1 MAPRQLLL
9 LCADDYAL
17 TEGVSR
23 AIEELSAAGRISATS
38 AIVTSRHWPAHG
50 GRLASLRDSIAIGLH
65 LNLTLGSPLGR
76 MPGLAPE
83 GQLPT
88 IGDLT
93 RRAIAGTLDPDEIA
107 EEALRQLA
115 EFEAQ
120 TGFAPDF
127 VDGHQHVH
135 ALPLVRSGVLSAM
148 SEQFPDRRM
157 LIRNPSSSVSAIVRR
172 ASAVPKALTIAWLS
186 RGFGHAV
193 RKAGFMA
200 NDSFAG
206 VSDFRPADAAR
217 DFARANRAAGPL
229 HLIMCHPGHMDEE
242 LANSDPI
249 AARRPAEYQALMHGE
264 ALAPHIW
271 RPRGGT
277 SRPTVDWRSEQG
289 GRA

>member
-38 AIVTSRHWPAHG
+38 AIVTSRHWPAHSQ
-50 GRLASLRDSIAIGLH
+50 RLASLRDSIAIGLH

-88 IGDLT
+88 ISELT

-135 ALPLVRSGVLSAM
+135 ALPVVRDGAIAALR
-148 SEQFPDRRM
+148 EQFPDRR
-157 LIRNPSSSVSAIVRR
+157 LLVRDPASSISAIVRR
-172 ASAVPKALTIAWLS
+172 GSAVPKALTIAWLS
-186 RGFGHAV
+186 RGFGSAV
-193 RKAGFMA
+193 RRAGFPT

-206 VSDFRPADAAR
+206 VSDFRPGDAAL
-217 DFARANRAAGPL
+217 DFARATRAAGPV
-229 HLIMCHPGHMDEE
+229 HLIMCHPGHADEE
-242 LANSDPI
+242 LVGSDPI

-264 ALAPHIW
+264 ALAAGLWHPH
-271 RPRGGT
+271 GGP
-277 SRPTVDWRSEQG
+277 SRQPVDWRSEQG